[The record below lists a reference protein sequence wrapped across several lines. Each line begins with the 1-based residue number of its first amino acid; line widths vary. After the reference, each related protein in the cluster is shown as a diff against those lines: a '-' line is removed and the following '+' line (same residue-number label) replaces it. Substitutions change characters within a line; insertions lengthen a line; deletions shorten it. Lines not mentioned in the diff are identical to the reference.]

1 MSDRDVT
8 TVVRQ
13 DGSLE
18 IRPSGTIGA
27 DQVVLL
33 QQTLVHALRHTRPL
47 RLILELRDVADLD
60 PITVGTFAA
69 ACGLGDDHKVAVFLD
84 NASATLA
91 DQLTAAGVPQQRLR
105 QTAQP
110 EPAD

>member
-8 TVVRQ
+8 TITRQ

-18 IRPSGTIGA
+18 VRLHGTIGA
-27 DQVVLL
+27 DQAVVL
-33 QQTLVHALRHTRPL
+33 QQTLVHALRHIRPL

-84 NASATLA
+84 NASATLTT
-91 DQLTAAGVPQQRLR
+91 QLTAGGVPHQRLR
-105 QTAQP
+105 HFPHP
-110 EPAD
+110 EPVS